1 MCRLFRYKGKSGEDK
16 ALSSELTVRVQQL
29 RGDSRSPPSMDI
41 PGRTARIRNPPTQ
54 MIQSIR

>member
-1 MCRLFRYKGKSGEDK
+1 MCRMYKYKGKSGEDK

-41 PGRTARIRNPPTQ
+41 PGCTARI
-54 MIQSIR
+54 